1 MVAATYYLGLL
12 LHCSLE
18 GAIHIC
24 AYIIKQTEEVGRRN
38 LPGSVHITIYQ
49 YTGNAMPIQEDSF
62 FQVYIYTHIQKKE
75 DEIPI
80 EIIIYTVED
89 FTIYAHFRFSV
100 GKPGLL

>member
-1 MVAATYYLGLL
+1 MVAASYYLGLL
-12 LHCSLE
+12 LHHSLE

-24 AYIIKQTEEVGRRN
+24 AYIIKQTEEVGRRK

-62 FQVYIYTHIQKKE
+62 FIFIHTHIQKKE
-75 DEIPI
+75 DETPI

-89 FTIYAHFRFSV
+89 FTIYTHFCFSF
-100 GKPGLL
+100 GKPG